1 MRRKCISKFL
11 LSSFLMLTLL
21 ISIFS
26 GGVTGF
32 AAEGG
37 SDPAAAEAARL
48 TVVHTNDTHSRVKEG
63 DGIGFAKISTI
74 IKEIRSENPNTLV
87 LDAGD
92 TFHGQTFATLTRGE
106 SIVRI
111 MNEIGYAAMAPGN
124 HDFNYGYERLVELN
138 ELADFPILAANVKKD
153 DGSNLFDASAGLIP
167 VKTL

>member
-26 GGVTGF
+26 GSVTGF

-74 IKEIRSENPNTLV
+74 IK
-87 LDAGD
+87 
-92 TFHGQTFATLTRGE
+92 
-106 SIVRI
+106 
-111 MNEIGYAAMAPGN
+111 
-124 HDFNYGYERLVELN
+124 
-138 ELADFPILAANVKKD
+138 
-153 DGSNLFDASAGLIP
+153 
-167 VKTL
+167 